1 LLVGIKSEGGGD
13 TLFLLRRHGE
23 RFESLDSLPCGWVEM
38 RGKYQLDAANPQP
51 IEALP
56 AWTELQNQKVGIAP
70 YWWGV
75 KGKDFFVWATTLRA
89 FLGIAEP
96 SFRTFVHRAP
106 DRPREERYFGMWDQ
120 EQRSLVL
127 AKHDCLISYGNTKA
141 KEPLM
146 ERIRQWVDLGM
157 PTGASFRL
165 HVYRVGAPV
174 TARTRQWLVRRKES
188 QFLWILD

>member
-165 HVYRVGAPV
+165 HVYPVGAPV